1 MPADLARV
9 YGTKDPCLRERSRS
23 IKGNEPDG
31 ILCSVL
37 PVGPPGR
44 QSGYARAS
52 TRASEAMEVLDDDT
66 PPRARVAALG
76 FEEVAEP
83 WTLPQL
89 QDKVKVVG

>member
-1 MPADLARV
+1 
-9 YGTKDPCLRERSRS
+9 
-23 IKGNEPDG
+23 
-31 ILCSVL
+31 
-37 PVGPPGR
+37 
-44 QSGYARAS
+44 
-52 TRASEAMEVLDDDT
+52 MEVLDDDT